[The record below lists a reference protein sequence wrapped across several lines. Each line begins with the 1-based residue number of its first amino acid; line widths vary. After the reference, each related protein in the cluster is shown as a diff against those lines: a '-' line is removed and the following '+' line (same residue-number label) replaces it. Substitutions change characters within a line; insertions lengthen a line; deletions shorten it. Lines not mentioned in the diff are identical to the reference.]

1 SPRLSRPGYRHT
13 SVRPRAAR
21 LMHSHWG
28 CGGVGASCLFVP
40 RSPDVMGKRP
50 RGGGQPTWYLG
61 RWNFLIDREVDFRNP
76 RPLPVPRVRPMKSRA
91 FNCVRSVGRRSIA
104 LLTLAVYLSGCA
116 GQIARETRSPQVI
129 PTLDRAAPYLRVH
142 YKDGRLAVFDSWG
155 FVDANG
161 TSIDPDDFATAG
173 SASAT
178 SSRGRLHPP
187 QASLR
192 GPGTLYDTNREVIRH
207 GEIQVAMDSLALAE
221 TNVTQIDV
229 GRTVLLAIAL
239 VVLSVT
245 VAYAIDCALNP
256 KECFGSCPTFYV
268 TDGT

>member
-1 SPRLSRPGYRHT
+1 
-13 SVRPRAAR
+13 
-21 LMHSHWG
+21 
-28 CGGVGASCLFVP
+28 
-40 RSPDVMGKRP
+40 
-50 RGGGQPTWYLG
+50 
-61 RWNFLIDREVDFRNP
+61 
-76 RPLPVPRVRPMKSRA
+76 
-91 FNCVRSVGRRSIA
+91 
-104 LLTLAVYLSGCA
+104 
-116 GQIARETRSPQVI
+116 
-129 PTLDRAAPYLRVH
+129 
-142 YKDGRLAVFDSWG
+142 VFDSWG

-178 SSRGRLHPP
+178 SSRGRLDPLK
-187 QASLR
+187 AWLR
-192 GPGTLYDTNREVIRH
+192 GPGTLYDTNREGIRH
-207 GEIQVAMDSLALAE
+207 GEIQVAMDSLAPAW

-268 TDGT
+268 TDGTRDVLAAEGFSSSVAPSLEATDVDALFHAKPSGRAVDITMANEALETHVVRSVRL